1 MNFYNL
7 ASIVASK
14 KVAYDMHMPTDSF
27 AIASLQPTPY
37 IEPTFSKIDFET
49 EKPQVVLI
57 SAVGATGKSTL
68 AHVLSNRTR
77 LPLLE
82 LGKHKP
88 VGDNTLTGLLTSAFH
103 VEDLSKL
110 FQGIRSGTY
119 GVIIDGIDEA
129 RSKTTQKAFEAFLDD
144 VVRLCSGATTT
155 SFVLLGRTQIL
166 EDCWIYLTTKRTSV
180 GLVTIDPFRLDSA
193 RKYIDAFTEATDASP
208 LNEYADIRDAILSRL
223 GAAFAHSTDDRDA
236 SFLSFIGYPP
246 VLDAIVALLSKERNY
261 YRLKRELEEED
272 LNDVEI
278 GLIYW
283 VISYILRRER
293 KEKVIPNIV
302 KPLVAGL
309 PQQEQQLI
317 CRSVFSSKEQCL
329 RLVSHC
335 LGVSVGMDVI
345 GEPVLNEEYETRL
358 AEWIPEH
365 PFVSGREFRS
375 AIFEASALATLLASN
390 DAECVRA
397 ALNYADLHKHNYHLV
412 YLLRHIATDGQ
423 VPIACLHVILG
434 SAMEFRSPGTSVE
447 VLVDGSR
454 ADALHSAGADSTVE
468 TEIEVLAGQ
477 QEASKSFLFTSTVDH
492 TSVVRLGTRLSS
504 AHVSLPCEVSLSGA
518 QEVELLAPIKISAT
532 RIHLQSPVLV
542 LRPSPSTVQPVDNY
556 VVLEADGLESSVT
569 SIVRNGVDLTIAVTD
584 RFGVIYPAVQFVED
598 RAPTPADPAL
608 NEKFLRL
615 KRILVHFRS
624 HGKGALAKYR
634 HKIEHDRILGR
645 GSGRA
650 ILDRL
655 LMDGILT
662 QDGSFYFLNP
672 AMVDIHLGV
681 SWDSLRK
688 GRTSEK
694 LLQYLSAIG

>member
-14 KVAYDMHMPTDSF
+14 KASYDMRMPTDSF
-27 AIASLQPTPY
+27 AIAPPRTTPY
-37 IEPTFSKIDFET
+37 IEPTFSKIDFDT

-68 AHVLSNRTR
+68 AHVLSNHTR

-88 VGDNTLTGLLTSAFH
+88 VGDNTLTGLLTSTFH
-103 VEDLSKL
+103 VEDLSMI

-166 EDCWIYLTTKRTSV
+166 EDCWIYLTTKGTSV
-180 GLVTIDPFRLDSA
+180 GLVNIDPFDLDSA
-193 RKYIDAFTEATDASP
+193 RKYIDEFTEATDASP
-208 LNEYADIRDAILSRL
+208 ANEYADIRDGILNRL
-223 GAAFAHSTDDRDA
+223 GAAFAHSTDDHDA

-261 YRLKRELEEED
+261 YRLKSELEAED

-278 GLIYW
+278 GLIYR
-283 VISYILRRER
+283 VISYILKRER
-293 KEKVIPNIV
+293 DEKVIPNIV
-302 KPLVAGL
+302 KPLVVGL
-309 PQQEQQLI
+309 PQQKQRLI
-317 CRSVFSSKEQCL
+317 RNSVFSSKEQCL

-335 LGVSVGMDVI
+335 LGVSVGMNVI
-345 GEPVLNEEYETRL
+345 SEPVLNEEYETQL

-365 PFVSGREFRS
+365 PFVAGREFRS
-375 AIFEASALATLLASN
+375 AIFEAAALATLLASN
-390 DAECVRA
+390 DKKCVQA
-397 ALNYADLHKHNYHLV
+397 ALNYADSHKHNYHLV
-412 YLLRHIATDGQ
+412 YLLRHIAADEQ

-434 SAMEFRSPGTSVE
+434 SAMEFHSPVASVE
-447 VLVDGSR
+447 LHVEGSR
-454 ADALHSAGADSTVE
+454 TDALPSAVTDSTVE
-468 TEIEVLAGQ
+468 TEIEVLEKQ
-477 QEASKSFLFTSTVDH
+477 QDASKSFLFTSTVDH

-504 AHVSLPCEVSLSGA
+504 THVSLPCDVTLSGT
-518 QEVELLAPIKISAT
+518 QEVELVAPIKISAA
-532 RIHLQSPVLV
+532 RIHLQSPELV
-542 LRPSPSTVQPVDNY
+542 LRPSSGSEQPDDNY
-556 VVLEADGLESSVT
+556 VALDADSLESSVT
-569 SIVRNGVDLTIAVTD
+569 SIVRNGVDFTIAVTD
-584 RFGVIYPAVQFVED
+584 RSGVIYPAIHFVED

-608 NEKFLRL
+608 NEKVLRL
-615 KRILVHFRS
+615 RRILVHFRS

-650 ILDRL
+650 ILNRL
-655 LMDGILT
+655 LKDRILT
-662 QDGSFYFLNP
+662 QDGPFYFLDP
-672 AMVDIHLGV
+672 AMVDSHLGI
-681 SWDSLRK
+681 SWDSLKK

-694 LLQYLSAIG
+694 LLQYLRAIG